1 MRNSE
6 SDRECENHLVLL
18 LGYDCFNFIKIL
30 LKNRD
35 MVSFCI
41 GLKSATSD
49 SERDK
54 IVGEMKKQPHLKA
67 ILIQLEGDDDD
78 EDGMEESVSK
88 SAKKSSSAEGKA
100 NKKKQQESDGGKAH
114 AR

>member
-18 LGYDCFNFIKIL
+18 LGYDCFDFIKIL

-35 MVSFCI
+35 MVTFCI

-67 ILIQLEGDDDD
+67 ILNQLEGDDED

-88 SAKKSSSAEGKA
+88 SAKKSAEGKA